1 MYWKK
6 LGPHIE
12 EFIVFLTI
20 VIGLNLFFLCTDA
33 IRINWSTTVVLFV
46 ILLSIWLIGYVFTFI
61 VFDILVVVDLITK
74 NYITESA
81 RFLEQYIFRST
92 SYLDKCVYEKRNIK
106 NVRIYQYKV
115 VAKTRSGIKI
125 FTSVEYFELK
135 SNDTYEFVYGKKS
148 KALVEVKKLS
158 AGCGNS

>member
-6 LGPHIE
+6 MGPHIE

-135 SNDTYEFVYGKKS
+135 SNETYKFVYGKKS

>member
-1 MYWKK
+1 MQ
-6 LGPHIE
+6 
-12 EFIVFLTI
+12 
-20 VIGLNLFFLCTDA
+20 
-33 IRINWSTTVVLFV
+33 
-46 ILLSIWLIGYVFTFI
+46 FI

-135 SNDTYEFVYGKKS
+135 SNETYEFVYGKKS

>member
-1 MYWKK
+1 MRWSMYWKK

-74 NYITESA
+74 NYITEYSSRA
-81 RFLEQYIFRST
+81 TAEAA
-92 SYLDKCVYEKRNIK
+92 
-106 NVRIYQYKV
+106 
-115 VAKTRSGIKI
+115 AKS
-125 FTSVEYFELK
+125 L
-135 SNDTYEFVYGKKS
+135 S
-148 KALVEVKKLS
+148 K
-158 AGCGNS
+158 G

>member
-81 RFLEQYIFRST
+81 RFLSNIFLGQLRIWINVYTKREILKMLEYIST
-92 SYLDKCVYEKRNIK
+92 KLLQKLEV
-106 NVRIYQYKV
+106 
-115 VAKTRSGIKI
+115 
-125 FTSVEYFELK
+125 ELK
-135 SNDTYEFVYGKKS
+135 YLLQLNI
-148 KALVEVKKLS
+148 L
-158 AGCGNS
+158 N

>member
-6 LGPHIE
+6 MGPHIE

-81 RFLEQYIFRST
+81 RFWSNIFLGQLRIWINVYTKREILKMLEYIST
-92 SYLDKCVYEKRNIK
+92 KLLQKLEV
-106 NVRIYQYKV
+106 
-115 VAKTRSGIKI
+115 
-125 FTSVEYFELK
+125 ELK
-135 SNDTYEFVYGKKS
+135 YLLQLNI
-148 KALVEVKKLS
+148 L
-158 AGCGNS
+158 N

>member
-106 NVRIYQYKV
+106 NDLNIKENIY
-115 VAKTRSGIKI
+115 IKLMLYI
-125 FTSVEYFELK
+125 NNSTFSA
-135 SNDTYEFVYGKKS
+135 DIS
-148 KALVEVKKLS
+148 K
-158 AGCGNS
+158 

>member
-46 ILLSIWLIGYVFTFI
+46 ILLSIWLIGYVF
-61 VFDILVVVDLITK
+61 
-74 NYITESA
+74 
-81 RFLEQYIFRST
+81 RFNN
-92 SYLDKCVYEKRNIK
+92 EKLHY
-106 NVRIYQYKV
+106 RIGPFFG
-115 VAKTRSGIKI
+115 AI
-125 FTSVEYFELK
+125 YF
-135 SNDTYEFVYGKKS
+135 
-148 KALVEVKKLS
+148 
-158 AGCGNS
+158 